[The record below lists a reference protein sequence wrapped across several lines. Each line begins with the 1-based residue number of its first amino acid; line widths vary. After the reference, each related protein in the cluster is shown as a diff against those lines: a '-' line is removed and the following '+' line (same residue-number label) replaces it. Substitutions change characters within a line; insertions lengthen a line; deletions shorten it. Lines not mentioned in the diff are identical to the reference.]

1 MYQTVGHQ
9 AVALYADA
17 MGLPLYRQEIL
28 GSAVQLSA
36 DYHVT
41 ENDEVEDLYQLL
53 AQVKA
58 SSIIP

>member
-17 MGLPLYRQEIL
+17 MGLPLYRREIL